1 MARKSGLG
9 FFGVVRQSARR
20 DHQAFNATL
29 GQVVPAREHSHL
41 MEQAAEE
48 RAARPVPK
56 SHSSHR
62 HNKSREPWPSIRLYD
77 SRPSAS
83 LGEIKPV
90 DENFGRGM

>member
-29 GQVVPAREHSHL
+29 GQIVPAREHPHL

-48 RAARPVPK
+48 RAVRPASQ
-56 SHSSHR
+56 SHSLRR
-62 HNKSREPWPSIRLYD
+62 HNKNRGPRPSVRTYD
-77 SRPSAS
+77 PRTSAS
-83 LGEIKPV
+83 LGETRSA
-90 DENFGRGM
+90 DFGRGM

>member
-9 FFGVVRQSARR
+9 FFGVARQSARR
-20 DHQAFNATL
+20 NHQAFNASL
-29 GQVVPAREHSHL
+29 GQVIPAREHPHL

-48 RAARPVPK
+48 RTARPAPK

-62 HNKSREPWPSIRLYD
+62 HNKSRAPWPSVRPYGY
-77 SRPSAS
+77 RPSAS
-83 LGEIKPV
+83 LGETRPV

>member
-29 GQVVPAREHSHL
+29 GQVIPAREHPHL

-48 RAARPVPK
+48 RAARPAPK

-62 HNKSREPWPSIRLYD
+62 HYD
-77 SRPSAS
+77 PRSSAS
-83 LGEIKPV
+83 LGETRPA

>member
-29 GQVVPAREHSHL
+29 GQVIPAREHPHL

-48 RAARPVPK
+48 RAARPAPK

-62 HNKSREPWPSIRLYD
+62 HSGPRS
-77 SRPSAS
+77 SVS
-83 LGEIKPV
+83 LGETRPA

>member
-9 FFGVVRQSARR
+9 FFGVARQSARR
-20 DHQAFNATL
+20 NHQAFNASL
-29 GQVVPAREHSHL
+29 GQIIPAREHPHL

-48 RAARPVPK
+48 RAARSAPK

-62 HNKSREPWPSIRLYD
+62 PNKHF
-77 SRPSAS
+77 AS
-83 LGEIKPV
+83 LGETRPA